1 MSSIRTCIYYS
12 RKKKV
17 ERGKNRNKIIKIK
30 LCKLDMDAQSAMISI
45 KILS

>member
-30 LCKLDMDAQSAMISI
+30 LYKLDNGYGCAERYDFY
-45 KILS
+45 